1 MANREKEG
9 SKVYQAPLALLEMQ
23 GHKETL
29 VFQVQLGNQ
38 GPQEQLVREAHL
50 DLKESKAF
58 LDLLVFL
65 ASWE

>member
-1 MANREKEG
+1 M
-9 SKVYQAPLALLEMQ
+9 YQAPLVPLEML

-29 VFQVQLGNQ
+29 VFLVQLGNQ
-38 GPQEQLVREAHL
+38 GQQEQLVREAHL
-50 DLKESKAF
+50 DLKESKAS